1 MKRIGILDRI
11 ETHKIMGVPQIP
23 TADGTGVG
31 SENRTGVY
39 PVQFFA
45 EDERSEFN
53 WGGSRWKNL

>member
-31 SENRTGVY
+31 SENRTGAV
-39 PVQFFA
+39 PDKKFVK
-45 EDERSEFN
+45 ENDVKLLN
-53 WGGSRWKNL
+53 

>member
-31 SENRTGVY
+31 SENRTGAVH
-39 PVQFFA
+39 
-45 EDERSEFN
+45 S
-53 WGGSRWKNL
+53 